1 MPANRSRTERWR
13 ECLRQIQQR
22 EGGIELTL
30 PNPTGGPNLMW
41 RCRLLRM
48 TDEELVVEMPGAA
61 GQSVE
66 LTSGLDVVCVIAL
79 GQNRWMF
86 HSKTRGSVSLAARG
100 RGPNLGLRLT
110 APTEV
115 ERCQRRQFYRIS
127 TASIEL
133 PLVECWPVLDP
144 ASVRMAEIANRSL
157 VNACE
162 NGSDFNSHPGS
173 DGTGDIESSL
183 VLPEVGPRFTGRLAN
198 ISGGGLGLVFEG
210 DEAAAVDQSRLV
222 WLRVDLRPT
231 LAAPI
236 GLTARLSHTHM
247 DSGQRVYAGLAFEF
261 QFNPSHRG
269 FVLEQIGRFV
279 NRTRLRAAAA

>member
-13 ECLRQIQQR
+13 ECLQQIQQR

-30 PNPTGGPNLMW
+30 PSPGGGPNLVW
-41 RCRLLRM
+41 RCRLLRI
-48 TDEELVVEMPGAA
+48 TPDELVVEMPGAA
-61 GQSVE
+61 GQTVE
-66 LTSGLDVVCVIAL
+66 LSTGLEVVCVIAV

-86 HSKTRGSVSLAARG
+86 HSRTRGSVSLGERG
-100 RGPNLGLRLT
+100 RGPALGLRLT

-133 PLVECWPVLDP
+133 PEVECWPVLDP
-144 ASVRMAEIANRSL
+144 GSVRMAEIANRSL
-157 VNACE
+157 VHECE
-162 NGSDFNSHPGS
+162 HNQLAGI
-173 DGTGDIESSL
+173 DIASSL
-183 VLPEVGPRFTGRLAN
+183 VLPEVGPRFTARLAN
-198 ISGGGLGLVFEG
+198 ISGGGLGLIFDP
-210 DEAAAVDQSRLV
+210 DEAAGLDQSRLL

-231 LAAPI
+231 LAAPL
-236 GLTARLSHTHM
+236 GLTGRLSHTHM

-261 QFNPSHRG
+261 QFNPAHRG

-279 NRTRLRAAAA
+279 NRTRVLSAAA

>member
-13 ECLRQIQQR
+13 ECLQQIQQR
-22 EGGIELTL
+22 EGGIEMTL
-30 PNPTGGPNLMW
+30 PSPGGGPNLVW
-41 RCRLLRM
+41 RCRLLRI
-48 TDEELVVEMPGAA
+48 TPDELVVEMPGAA
-61 GQSVE
+61 GQTVE
-66 LTSGLDVVCVIAL
+66 LSTGLEVVCVIAV

-86 HSKTRGSVSLAARG
+86 HSRTRGSVSLGERG
-100 RGPNLGLRLT
+100 RGPALGLRLT

-133 PLVECWPVLDP
+133 PQVECWPVLDP

-157 VNACE
+157 VHECE
-162 NGSDFNSHPGS
+162 HDNSAQE
-173 DGTGDIESSL
+173 DLASSL
-183 VLPEVGPRFTGRLAN
+183 VLPEVGPKFTARLAN
-198 ISGGGLGLVFEG
+198 ISGGGLGLIFEG
-210 DEAAAVDQSRLV
+210 DEAAALDQSRLL

-231 LAAPI
+231 LAAPL
-236 GLTARLSHTHM
+236 GLTGRLSHTHM

-261 QFNPSHRG
+261 QFNPAHRG

-279 NRTRLRAAAA
+279 NRTRVLSAAA